1 MLSMM
6 PVRLTWVAAACLMA
20 IPVFAQPLDRRTTFT
35 FNTPVAIPGV
45 TLPAGSYLFRL
56 VNPDASRRVIQVV
69 SADGK
74 TPYAMFFS
82 IPAERAEPANE
93 PEVRFMETAAGM
105 PPAIRS
111 WWYPGERIGYEFI
124 YPKEQARKLAEGT
137 KEPVL
142 TTRAETTTV
151 EQTNTE
157 ELTRLAG
164 SGQETAVKAD
174 AAPTP
179 AAPTGASQQGQIA
192 SAEIAIPTPSVAQ
205 APAGATGAT
214 KASRTARTR
223 LPQTA
228 GTVPAIALA
237 GLASLAAAAAM
248 RAWRR

>member
-1 MLSMM
+1 MLSMT
-6 PVRLTWVAAACLMA
+6 PVRLTCAAAAFLMA

-45 TLPAGSYLFRL
+45 TLPAGSYLFR
-56 VNPDASRRVIQVV
+56 VANPRVSQRVIQVV

-82 IPAERAEPANE
+82 IPAERPEPAKE

-105 PPAIRS
+105 PPAIRT

-124 YPKEQARKLAEGT
+124 YPKEQARKLAEGV

-142 TTRAETTTV
+142 TTKAETTTV

-157 ELTRLAG
+157 ELARLGA
-164 SGQETAVKAD
+164 SGQETAVKPD

-179 AAPTGASQQGQIA
+179 ASPTGMSHQGQIA
-192 SAEIAIPTPSVAQ
+192 SADIAIPTPWVTQ
-205 APAGATGAT
+205 APAGATQ
-214 KASRTARTR
+214 ASRSARTR

-228 GTVPAIALA
+228 GAVPAIALV
-237 GLASLAAAAAM
+237 GLASLAAAAAI

>member
-1 MLSMM
+1 MLSMT
-6 PVRLTWVAAACLMA
+6 PVRLTCAAAACLMA

-45 TLPAGSYLFRL
+45 TLPAGSYLFR
-56 VNPDASRRVIQVV
+56 VANPGVSQRVIQVV

-82 IPAERAEPANE
+82 IPAERPEPAKE

-105 PPAIRS
+105 PPAIRT
-111 WWYPGERIGYEFI
+111 WWYPGERMGYEFI
-124 YPKEQARKLAEGT
+124 YPKEQARKLAEGV

-142 TTRAETTTV
+142 TTKAETTTV

-157 ELTRLAG
+157 ELARLGA

-179 AAPTGASQQGQIA
+179 ASPTGTSQQGQIA
-192 SAEIAIPTPSVAQ
+192 SADIAIPTPSVPQ
-205 APAGATGAT
+205 APAGATQ
-214 KASRTARTR
+214 ASRSARTR

-228 GTVPAIALA
+228 GAVPAIALV
-237 GLASLAAAAAM
+237 GLASLAAAAAI

>member
-1 MLSMM
+1 MLSMT

-20 IPVFAQPLDRRTTFT
+20 IPVFAQPLDRRTMFT
-35 FNTPVAIPGV
+35 FNTPVSIPGV
-45 TLPAGSYLFRL
+45 TLPAGSYLFRIA
-56 VNPDASRRVIQVV
+56 NPDVSQRVIQVV

-82 IPAERAEPANE
+82 IPAERPEPAKE
-93 PEVRFMETAAGM
+93 PEVRFMEAESGM

-111 WWYPGERIGYEFI
+111 WWYPGERLGYEFV
-124 YPKEQARKLAEGT
+124 YPKEQARKLAEGA

-151 EQTNTE
+151 EQTNTD
-157 ELTRLAG
+157 ELARLGA
-164 SGQETAVKAD
+164 SGQETAVRAD

-179 AAPTGASQQGQIA
+179 ASPTGTPQQGEIA
-192 SAEIAIPTPSVAQ
+192 SADIAIPTPSVPQPSAGTAQ
-205 APAGATGAT
+205 AL
-214 KASRTARTR
+214 RTARAH

-228 GTVPAIALA
+228 GAVPAITCA
-237 GLASLAAAAAM
+237 GLVSLAAAAAL